1 MIQSKFKKDKGS
13 SIPKIN
19 TSSLPDIIFILLFFF
34 MVATVLREV
43 SLKVQN
49 QLPQA
54 TEIEKIED
62 KSLVKYIYIG
72 PPQPLYQKQY
82 GTDDRIQLNDAIS
95 NVGDIGFFIT
105 SERASME
112 PPEKRSL
119 MRISL
124 KVDQSTKLGIV
135 TDVKQELRKADAL
148 RINYASLQREE
159 VY

>member
-1 MIQSKFKKDKGS
+1 MINSKFKKDKGNA
-13 SIPKIN
+13 IPKIN

-49 QLPQA
+49 SLPQA
-54 TEIEKIED
+54 TEIEKLED

-72 PPQPLYQKQY
+72 PPQPAYQQQY

-95 NVGDIGFFIT
+95 TVSDIGLFIS
-105 SERASME
+105 SERASLRSD
-112 PPEKRSL
+112 KRSF
-119 MRISL
+119 MKISL
-124 KVDQSTKLGIV
+124 KVDQSSKLGIV

-148 RINYASLQREE
+148 LVNYASLRRDE